1 MRGPKL
7 TVYPKGV
14 LLETYR
20 RRLIALRDD
29 GFNDDFMA
37 ALEEVH
43 RQLEKHDALAARLA
57 QHESGDLVWLSRAEF
72 KAMEARLAEC
82 EAERLEQALL
92 NGKGSEREA
101 RLLARL
107 DEALRLLRRY
117 RTETPLGHQPHMIAH
132 EADAVLRTADSAKPA
147 HSCNCPAKPGE
158 NCPFTEAECYARLGL
173 TVSEV
178 QK

>member
-57 QHESGDLVWLSRAEF
+57 TCERERDAAIRGHDAAHAACVDY
-72 KAMEARLAEC
+72 EARLAE
-82 EAERLEQALL
+82 AERLLR
-92 NGKGSEREA
+92 KWHGSGHYDCEDGWYSCPMHPDYAGHDDPNHCSCGHKEIA
-101 RLLARL
+101 AF
-107 DEALRLLRRY
+107 
-117 RTETPLGHQPHMIAH
+117 LGA
-132 EADAVLRTADSAKPA
+132 TDSA
-147 HSCNCPAKPGE
+147 N
-158 NCPFTEAECYARLGL
+158 
-173 TVSEV
+173 EV